1 MRVRFLFFKTCLF
14 IMGSPTIFNFWG
26 ERSMPE
32 YLLPSC
38 AWARYRGQCPRK
50 GGKALFFLITI
61 GRTSLCPMLAL
72 SCARFLWAR
81 IVSFPLV
88 YSASKPSEIHYSPD
102 RAMTERWASDER
114 EKKMPIFW
122 PKTNKNHIFMPQ
134 NLHMSKKSCI
144 FTPDWVHCATRAYN
158 KVSIQKDSIY
168 AGLLW
173 AGGLEGN
180 LVHIEKAF
188 IDALLLT
195 NKKLRTLFT
204 IPVRNKVSDC
214 AYGYDI
220 YQPRTLEHCTL
231 YIVTLY
237 ISWVCHI
244 GVGFIVVY

>member
-1 MRVRFLFFKTCLF
+1 MPYASVVLCAISVSADSFISSCLLCFKTLRN
-14 IMGSPTIFNFWG
+14 S
-26 ERSMPE
+26 
-32 YLLPSC
+32 LLSRPSD
-38 AWARYRGQCPRK
+38 
-50 GGKALFFLITI
+50 
-61 GRTSLCPMLAL
+61 
-72 SCARFLWAR
+72 
-81 IVSFPLV
+81 
-88 YSASKPSEIHYSPD
+88 D
-102 RAMTERWASDER
+102 REMSERWAR
-114 EKKMPIFW
+114 EKNADFLTKNEQKSHIYA
-122 PKTNKNHIFMPQ
+122 PKFAHV
-134 NLHMSKKSCI
+134 KKSCI